1 MQQTQDG
8 LFSGFLP
15 QAVETVSKKGFA
27 EMIGVSPGRVSQMIE
42 AGLPVEPN
50 GRISVKKGSAWVDAN
65 IDSNRRRAVVPGDA
79 GAPQPRTARAQRD
92 AAEAV
97 IAQLKA
103 EKLAGNLVDRRMALR
118 VVESRARLERDS
130 WIAWCNRAA
139 PALATATN
147 ADIAIV
153 IAELDRLVREQL
165 ASLAEVRI
173 ERLDA

>member
-1 MQQTQDG
+1 MHKTQDG
-8 LFSGFLP
+8 LFSDFP
-15 QAVETVSKKGFA
+15 FQAVETVSKKGFA

-65 IDSNRRRAVVPGDA
+65 VDSNRRRAVLPGGSPA
-79 GAPQPRTARAQRD
+79 APTGTARAQRD

-103 EKLAGNLVDRRMALR
+103 EKLAGNLIDRRMALR

-139 PALATATN
+139 PALATATG
-147 ADIAIV
+147 ADIALV
-153 IAELDRLVREQL
+153 VAELDRMVREQL

-173 ERLDA
+173 ERLDG